1 MKLKVKLKNPINL
14 LLIYLTILII
24 LALVSRTKDILFLF
38 DSLIKYCLLFICM
51 YYPQYFLSKLSF
63 VKKYNFKNLIIS
75 YLIII
80 LIVDPSNSYFTF
92 LVIGFLYVLIKNF
105 ITHKSN
111 PILNPSA
118 ISTLSSIAIIWILA
132 SQIPLISWWGV
143 NSGPKFTNYNI
154 SLAFFLTISFGSFI
168 SYRLKKFYYIIA
180 FVIGYILVF
189 TLLNFQSISANQI
202 LYFLFEGKLI
212 FYVFVMLIEPNTSP
226 IKTKEQIIFGIIGSI
241 TLTLLIKSGN
251 AIEPYLLTLIILN
264 LLFFLKKYL
273 VKD

>member
-1 MKLKVKLKNPINL
+1 M
-14 LLIYLTILII
+14 
-24 LALVSRTKDILFLF
+24 
-38 DSLIKYCLLFICM
+38 
-51 YYPQYFLSKLSF
+51 
-63 VKKYNFKNLIIS
+63 
-75 YLIII
+75 
-80 LIVDPSNSYFTF
+80 
-92 LVIGFLYVLIKNF
+92 
-105 ITHKSN
+105 
-111 PILNPSA
+111 
-118 ISTLSSIAIIWILA
+118 
-132 SQIPLISWWGV
+132 
-143 NSGPKFTNYNI
+143 
-154 SLAFFLTISFGSFI
+154 TISFGSFI